1 MHHPRPIKSAWWI
14 TLLVLPVLIWLVVF
28 VVLAPL
34 PAFEP
39 WMRALE
45 GGCESFARFLPA
57 CADLDAPQ
65 RGSSKVP
72 REFLAASHIVTLGA
86 TAVTLAL
93 ALLLGTLASLTD
105 VAGNAPQRG
114 GWMLWLAVAVIA
126 GFLVLFLPVPS
137 LKMPNSS
144 FVSLVMC
151 LAGGFAAM
159 IVYVKVVGLRGRL
172 SRGRRRGL
180 P

>member
-1 MHHPRPIKSAWWI
+1 MHNPRPIKSAWWI

-28 VVLAPL
+28 VVLAQL
-34 PAFEP
+34 PVFEP

-45 GGCESFARFLPA
+45 SGCESFAHFLPA

-86 TAVTLAL
+86 TTLTLVL
-93 ALLLGTLASLTD
+93 ALLLGALASLTD

-159 IVYVKVVGLRGRL
+159 IVYVKVVGLRV
-172 SRGRRRGL
+172 RGARGGRRGL

>member
-1 MHHPRPIKSAWWI
+1 
-14 TLLVLPVLIWLVVF
+14 
-28 VVLAPL
+28 
-34 PAFEP
+34 
-39 WMRALE
+39 MRALE
-45 GGCESFARFLPA
+45 GGSSVARFLPA

-86 TAVTLAL
+86 TTLTLVL

-114 GWMLWLAVAVIA
+114 GWTLWLAVAVIQ
-126 GFLVLFLPVPS
+126 GFQVLFLPVPS

-144 FVSLVMC
+144 FVSVVMC
-151 LAGGFAAM
+151 LAGG
-159 IVYVKVVGLRGRL
+159 IRGGDRVRQGGGLRARL
-172 SRGRRRGL
+172 ARGRPRG

>member
-1 MHHPRPIKSAWWI
+1 MSGPQPAGRPYW
-14 TLLVLPVLIWLVVF
+14 LVLFFVPAVIWLVVF
-28 VVLAPL
+28 VVLAQA

-45 GGCESFARFLPA
+45 SGCESFARFLPA

-86 TAVTLAL
+86 TAVTLVL
-93 ALLLGTLASLTD
+93 ALLLGAVASLTD

-114 GWMLWLAVAVIA
+114 GWALWLAVAVIA

-159 IVYVKVVGLRGRL
+159 IVYVKVVRLRVRL
-172 SRGRRRGL
+172 SRGRRRGGV
-180 P
+180 

>member
-1 MHHPRPIKSAWWI
+1 MSGPRPAGRPYW
-14 TLLVLPVLIWLVVF
+14 LVLFFVPTVIWLVVF
-28 VVLAPL
+28 AVLAQV
-34 PAFEP
+34 AGFEP
-39 WMRALE
+39 YMRALE
-45 GGCESFARFLPA
+45 SGCESFARFLPA

-86 TAVTLAL
+86 TAVTLVL
-93 ALLLGTLASLTD
+93 ALLLGAMASLRD

-114 GWMLWLAVAVIA
+114 GWALWLAVAVIL
-126 GFLVLFLPVPS
+126 GFMVLFLPVPS

-151 LAGGFAAM
+151 LAGGFAAV
-159 IVYVKVVGLRGRL
+159 IVYVKVVGLRVRL
-172 SRGRRRGL
+172 SRGRRRGF

>member
-1 MHHPRPIKSAWWI
+1 MHTPRPIKSAWWI
-14 TLLVLPVLIWLVVF
+14 SLLVLPVVIWLVVF
-28 VVLAPL
+28 AGLAQI
-34 PAFEP
+34 ADFEP
-39 WMRALE
+39 YMRALE

-86 TAVTLAL
+86 TAVTLVL
-93 ALLLGTLASLTD
+93 GLLLGMVAPLTD

-114 GWMLWLAVAVIA
+114 GWALWLAVVVIA

-144 FVSLVMC
+144 FVSLLMC

-159 IVYVKVVGLRGRL
+159 IVYVKVVGLRVRL

-180 P
+180 S

>member
-1 MHHPRPIKSAWWI
+1 MSGPQPAGRPYW
-14 TLLVLPVLIWLVVF
+14 LVLFLVPTAIWLVVF
-28 VVLAPL
+28 VGLAQ
-34 PAFEP
+34 AAGFEP
-39 WMRALE
+39 YMRALE
-45 GGCESFARFLPA
+45 SGCESFARFLPA

-86 TAVTLAL
+86 TAVTLVL
-93 ALLLGTLASLTD
+93 ALLLGMVAPLKN
-105 VAGNAPQRG
+105 VAGDAPQRG
-114 GWMLWLAVAVIA
+114 GWTLWLAVAVIA
-126 GFLVLFLPVPS
+126 GFIVLFLPVPS

-151 LAGGFAAM
+151 VAGGFAAV
-159 IVYVKVVGLRGRL
+159 IVYVKVVGLRARL
-172 SRGRRRGL
+172 SRGRRRGF